1 MTAAK
6 TWFGVRLVV
15 ECQVGRDVPAKRTYE
30 DRLIVVRAAS
40 DAEACR
46 RAERL
51 TRAAVERY
59 RNVVGESVT
68 WRFKEVIDSYPIL
81 DDELA
86 DGTEI
91 YSAFMNYRFY
101 RGLAN
106 KGEAGAWPAYV
117 KAHPPRRCL
126 ESDGRSGSRLER
138 AKIPEV
144 GQTDIARAPS
154 DSGQGHSPRTHKAS
168 GRASHAKLPPTQ
180 RLVNAS
186 V

>member
-1 MTAAK
+1 MTDAK
-6 TWFGVRLVV
+6 SWFGVRLVV
-15 ECQVGRDVPAKRTYE
+15 ECQVGKDVPAKRTYE

-59 RNVVGESVT
+59 RNVVGETVT

-81 DDELA
+81 DDQLA

-101 RGLAN
+101 RSLAN
-106 KGEAGAWPAYV
+106 KRELGALPAYV
-117 KAHPPRRCL
+117 KAHPRADASKVTVGQVLAWNARRSPKLVKGILRLAPGTLGKGIRRGPITRAATRHTRTPRRP
-126 ESDGRSGSRLER
+126 
-138 AKIPEV
+138 K
-144 GQTDIARAPS
+144 
-154 DSGQGHSPRTHKAS
+154 DS
-168 GRASHAKLPPTQ
+168 
-180 RLVNAS
+180 
-186 V
+186 